1 MPDLPTSPREV
12 YARLPPNALSAIDRR
27 PLERLIAAR
36 QIWEAASAATA
47 RAEAELVEA
56 SRASYLAGDSWR
68 TIGSVIGIS
77 RQAAQHRFRVR

>member
-1 MPDLPTSPREV
+1 MPDLPTTPREV

-47 RAEAELVEA
+47 RSSA
-56 SRASYLAGDSWR
+56 SRAKR
-68 TIGSVIGIS
+68 PNTGSESAEPGVG
-77 RQAAQHRFRVR
+77 RVRSERFELSLDGT